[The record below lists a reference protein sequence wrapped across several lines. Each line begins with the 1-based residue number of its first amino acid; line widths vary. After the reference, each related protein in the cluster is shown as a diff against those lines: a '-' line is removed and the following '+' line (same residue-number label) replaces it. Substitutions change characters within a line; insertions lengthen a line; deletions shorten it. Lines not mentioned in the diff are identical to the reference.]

1 MILFRPCE
9 LYHQRTRFCV
19 MREGRGTTLLSQ
31 VRERGETW
39 AGGVA
44 GGGGG
49 GMGQV
54 ASENLGWCDATAHC
68 AILGKPISP
77 NLSL

>member
-9 LYHQRTRFCV
+9 LYRQRTRFCV

-39 AGGVA
+39 VGGSIW
-44 GGGGG
+44 GGGGDGAG
-49 GMGQV
+49 GF
-54 ASENLGWCDATAHC
+54 
-68 AILGKPISP
+68 
-77 NLSL
+77 